1 MGQEV
6 KPISPS
12 EIIDNLDK
20 IIPPIVIQA
29 VNNLLMKEYR
39 GGQVTILQDEIIA
52 EIKNIDGTITRD
64 QIFDNKWL
72 DFEALYRQN
81 GWVVEYDKPGYS
93 ESYAARFIFK
103 KK

>member
-1 MGQEV
+1 MENEV

-12 EIIDNLDK
+12 EILGNLDK
-20 IIPPIVIQA
+20 IIPPVVIQA
-29 VNNLLMKEYR
+29 VNNLLMKQYR
-39 GGQVTILQDEIIA
+39 DGSVTILQDEIIQ
-52 EIKNIDGTITRD
+52 EIINLDGAITRD

-81 GWVVEYDKPGYS
+81 GWSVEYDKPGYN
-93 ESYAARFIFK
+93 ESYTARFIFK